1 MKSAFKVL
9 GFASLVVAG
18 YMASASAQNYPDV
31 RLRMGHTVPKTA
43 PVAQSDDLFAQD
55 VAKRSGDKVQIQI
68 FWAGAAGAPAE
79 LLDLLSA
86 GSIDMAAFTP
96 SYYPAKVP
104 LLSALSALPLGMPTV
119 PSIQVIYPTLMKEMP
134 ALQEE
139 AKANNLHLQ
148 WEHVFN
154 EYHLLCTSPIKTLE
168 DLKGKKIR
176 SQGEF
181 FPLALSA
188 LGATPVTVLPGQ
200 FYEAMQRK
208 VIDCML
214 LPWDLIATNR
224 LYEIAKYGS
233 NISFGT
239 IVSHI
244 DAYNLNKWNSLTPEV
259 RKLLDDAAADARKKD
274 LEIIT
279 KSNNEAVELMKKNG
293 VTFEDFPDQKKMEA
307 MLPNFIDVWAD
318 KQKQAGR
325 GDAAAAIAKR
335 WKELAAQH
343 APKS

>member
-9 GFASLVVAG
+9 GITSLMVAG
-18 YMASASAQNYPDV
+18 YMASASAQTYPDV

-55 VAKRSGDKVQIQI
+55 VAKRSNNKVQIQI

-86 GSIDMAAFTP
+86 GSVDMAAITP
-96 SYYPAKVP
+96 SYYPAKLP
-104 LLSALSALPLGMPTV
+104 LLGALSALPLGMPTV
-119 PSIQVIYPTLMKEMP
+119 PSIQTIWTTLWKEMP
-134 ALQEE
+134 SLQEE
-139 AKANNLHLQ
+139 AKANNIHPQ

-154 EYHLLCTSPIKTLE
+154 EYHLLCTSPIKTLD

-176 SQGEF
+176 SQGEY
-181 FPLALSA
+181 FPLALNA

-224 LYEIAKYGS
+224 LYEIAKHGS
-233 NISFGT
+233 NINFGT
-239 IVSHI
+239 IVSHLNT
-244 DAYNLNKWNSLTPEV
+244 YNLAKWNSLPPEAK
-259 RKLLDDAAADARKKD
+259 KLLDEAAADARKKD
-274 LEIIT
+274 LELIQKANTDAI
-279 KSNNEAVELMKKNG
+279 ELMKKNG
-293 VTFEDFPDQKKMEA
+293 VEFSDFPDQKKMEA

-318 KQKQAGR
+318 KQKAAGR

-335 WKELAAQH
+335 WKELNAQLQ
-343 APKS
+343 PKS